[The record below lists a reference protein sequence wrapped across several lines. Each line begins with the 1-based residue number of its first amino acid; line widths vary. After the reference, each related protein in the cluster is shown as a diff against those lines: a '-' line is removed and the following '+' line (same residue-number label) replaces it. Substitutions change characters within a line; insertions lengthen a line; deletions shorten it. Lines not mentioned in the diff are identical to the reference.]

1 MKGLLKK
8 IQSAKEGDKKT
19 IQSIF
24 YVMVALIVLSVAWAI
39 LSKSLFKS
47 SYKRPQPDYNGSP
60 SVSLSNSFNGI
71 VSSAVNLV
79 EIMEIKSSIDSLMDK
94 DSLTSA
100 DSLRLLSAFQHLET
114 LNRQTN
120 QRRNEKN

>member
-8 IQSAKEGDKKT
+8 IQDAKEGDKKT
-19 IQSIF
+19 IQSAF
-24 YVMVALIVLSVAWAI
+24 YVMIAIIILSIAWAI
-39 LSKSLFKS
+39 VSKSAFKS
-47 SYKRPQPDYNGSP
+47 SYKRPQAAYSGNP

-79 EIMEIKSSIDSLMDK
+79 EIMEIKSGIDSLMHK

-100 DSLRLLSAFQHLET
+100 DSLRLLSAFQQLEI

-120 QRRNEKN
+120 QKSNEKN